1 MDVQTVVGVLA
12 DETRLRCLLLL
23 VHAEELCVC
32 ELEQA
37 LHESQPKIS
46 RHLARLR
53 QANMVQDRRAGQW
66 IYYRLHEQLPV
77 WVRKMLLAVNTGAAG
92 CEPFSSDQQRLLTVG
107 ESSTARCVGKG
118 VAATMHGCT

>member
-1 MDVQTVVGVLA
+1 MDVQSVVSALA
-12 DETRLRCLLLL
+12 DETRLRCLMLL

-66 IYYRLHEQLPV
+66 IYYRLHEQMPV
-77 WVRKMLLAVNTGAAG
+77 WVKKMLLAINTGAAG
-92 CEPFSSDQQRLLTVG
+92 CEPFVSDQQRLLTVG
-107 ESSTARCVGKG
+107 ENAAARCAVK
-118 VAATMHGCT
+118 VAPVVMG